1 MGSIQQAW
9 SEALDFSRYRDPNPR
24 LLRRIRRSLR
34 FSVVLTLGWLIS
46 MPALADDTPS
56 YDRPGYGFTPVV
68 LGAGDITL
76 EQGLGDW
83 NLDRQDGVR
92 SSLFTADSLLR
103 VGIGGPLELQLGG
116 SAFNYLHQT
125 GSGTDF
131 NSHGHGDSN
140 LAIKLALP
148 SSNQAFTWGLLGSVE
163 FTDGAK
169 AFRNDDRKYLFGAQ
183 FNYQLNERNQLG
195 AYLQDVRAGGNDST
209 TVALSD
215 NVALTKTLTAY
226 VEAALLHAPDQGSGT
241 VAGGGLA
248 WMVSQRV
255 QIDAGFDRRLGGA
268 APEWQANLGVSIYFG
283 R

>member
-1 MGSIQQAW
+1 M
-9 SEALDFSRYRDPNPR
+9 DFSRYRDPNPR
-24 LLRRIRRSLR
+24 LLQRIRRSLR

-116 SAFNYLHQT
+116 STFNYLHQT
-125 GSGTDF
+125 ASGNDF

-169 AFRNDDRKYLFGAQ
+169 AFRNDDRQYLFGAQ

-241 VAGGGLA
+241 VAGGGVT

-255 QIDAGFDRRLGGA
+255 QLDAGFDRRLGGA

-283 R
+283 H

>member
-1 MGSIQQAW
+1 MGFIQEAW

-24 LLRRIRRSLR
+24 QTPRIRRGLR
-34 FSVVLTLGWLIS
+34 FSAVLTLCWLVS
-46 MPALADDTPS
+46 MPALADNPG

-68 LGAGDITL
+68 LGAGDVSL

-83 NLDRQDGVR
+83 NLDRQDDVR
-92 SSLFTADSLLR
+92 SSLFRADSLLR

-116 SAFNYLHQT
+116 STFNYVHQT

-131 NSHGHGDSN
+131 SSHGHGDSN
-140 LAIKLALP
+140 LAIKFALP
-148 SSNQAFTWGLLGSVE
+148 SSNQAFSWGLLGSVE
-163 FTDGAK
+163 FTDGAQ
-169 AFRNDDRKYLFGAQ
+169 AFRNDSRQYLFGAQ
-183 FNYQLNERNQLG
+183 FNYQVTERNQLG

-215 NVALTKTLTAY
+215 NVTLTKTLMTY

-248 WMVSQRV
+248 WMVGPRV
-255 QIDAGFDRRLGGA
+255 QLDAGFDRRLGGA

-283 R
+283 H

>member
-1 MGSIQQAW
+1 MGFIQEAW
-9 SEALDFSRYRDPNPR
+9 SEALHFSRYRDPNPR
-24 LLRRIRRSLR
+24 LTQRTRCGLR
-34 FSVVLTLGWLIS
+34 FSAALTLGWLIS
-46 MPALADDTPS
+46 MPALADNPG

-68 LGAGDITL
+68 LGAGDVTL

-83 NLDRQDGVR
+83 NLDHQDGVR
-92 SSLFTADSLLR
+92 SSQFTADSLLR
-103 VGIGGPLELQLGG
+103 VGIGGPLELQVGG

-131 NSHGHGDSN
+131 SNHGHGDSN

-169 AFRNDDRKYLFGAQ
+169 AFRNDSRQYLFGAQ
-183 FNYQLNERNQLG
+183 FNYQVNERNQLG

-209 TVALSD
+209 TMALSD
-215 NVALTKTLTAY
+215 NVALTKTLMAY
-226 VEAALLHAPDQGSGT
+226 VEAALLHMPDQGSGT

-248 WMVSQRV
+248 WLVSPRV
-255 QIDAGFDRRLGGA
+255 QLDAGFDRRLGGA
-268 APEWQANLGVSIYFG
+268 APQWQANLGVSIYFDH
-283 R
+283 